1 MIKSSF
7 KAGRCTTDLKH
18 QHIYSECRSRSCALG
33 RPHQALSCHQAL
45 SGLDIEGLVD
55 GICVRDTVNTDFM
68 EGVLPVSSTGFA
80 PGSIYGSTFTLSN
93 SQYGVCR
100 APLVQFCRAPPST
113 PLNFVRLRMFWN
125 SRHKRSKD
133 RLRTAAGACVDLVA
147 MRRKG
152 RCLSLC

>member
-1 MIKSSF
+1 
-7 KAGRCTTDLKH
+7 
-18 QHIYSECRSRSCALG
+18 
-33 RPHQALSCHQAL
+33 
-45 SGLDIEGLVD
+45 
-55 GICVRDTVNTDFM
+55 M
-68 EGVLPVSSTGFA
+68 EGVLLVSSTGFA